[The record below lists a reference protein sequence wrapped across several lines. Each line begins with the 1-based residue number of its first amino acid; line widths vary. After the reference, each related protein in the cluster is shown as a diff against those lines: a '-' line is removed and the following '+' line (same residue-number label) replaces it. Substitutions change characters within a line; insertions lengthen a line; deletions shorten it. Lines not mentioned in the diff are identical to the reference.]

1 MRKSRFTEAQII
13 GMLKEQEAGLPTSE
27 LCRKHGL
34 SPATFYKLKA
44 KYGGMELSD
53 AKRLKQLED
62 ENAKLKRLLADAML
76 DNVVLKDPLGKALRT
91 PVQRRD
97 AVLRALRDHPISQRR
112 ACVLIGVDPKT
123 VRREKPPD
131 NPEIREEMHKIAEKR
146 RRFGYRRV
154 GIMLER
160 KGMIMNEKKL
170 YRIYR
175 EEGLSVR
182 RRRGRKRARGS
193 RTPMPVPLRP
203 NQRWS
208 LDFLSDTFGACR
220 KFRILAV
227 NDDCCRENLALIAD
241 TSISGARVARELDA
255 LVRIYGKPACIVS
268 DNGTEFTSKA
278 ILKWANENGVEWHY
292 IDPGKPQQNGYIESF
307 NGSLRDE
314 CLNEDIFD
322 SLADARRKLA
332 LWRYDYNNV
341 RPHSSLGNKTPA
353 EARRAL
359 EQSEGSAPGAL
370 AQPETDHYQTQGLSL

>member
-1 MRKSRFTEAQII
+1 M
-13 GMLKEQEAGLPTSE
+13 
-27 LCRKHGL
+27 
-34 SPATFYKLKA
+34 
-44 KYGGMELSD
+44 
-53 AKRLKQLED
+53 
-62 ENAKLKRLLADAML
+62 
-76 DNVVLKDPLGKALRT
+76 
-91 PVQRRD
+91 QRRD
-97 AVLRALRDHPISQRR
+97 AVLRAMKDHPISQRR

-123 VRREKPPD
+123 VRRDRPPD

-154 GIMLER
+154 GILLER

-170 YRIYR
+170 YRMYR

-193 RTPMPVPLRP
+193 RTPIPAPLRP

-278 ILKWANENGVEWHY
+278 ILKWANANDVEWHY

-314 CLNEDIFD
+314 CLNEEIFD

-341 RPHSSLGNKTPA
+341 RPHSSLGNKTPSD
-353 EARRAL
+353 ARRAL

-370 AQPETDHYQTQGLSL
+370 AQPETDNYQPQGLSL